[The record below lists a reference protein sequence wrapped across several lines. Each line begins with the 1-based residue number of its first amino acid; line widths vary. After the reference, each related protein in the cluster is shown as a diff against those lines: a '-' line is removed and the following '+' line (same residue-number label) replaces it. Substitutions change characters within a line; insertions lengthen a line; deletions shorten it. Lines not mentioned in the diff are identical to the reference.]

1 MKTFISRIKLP
12 NIKRWFPLKSALS
25 DTGILRYE
33 RIFGEDFIS
42 VGGPTTT
49 TEFLRRLDLKVNVIK
64 IILNI
69 NIYLIK
75 FQPGEKVLDVGCGI
89 GGGPFMMSRKYRAV
103 VHGIDLSS
111 NVINI
116 ANERAK
122 KAGLKGKN
130 S

>member
-1 MKTFISRIKLP
+1 M
-12 NIKRWFPLKSALS
+12 
-25 DTGILRYE
+25 
-33 RIFGEDFIS
+33 
-42 VGGPTTT
+42 
-49 TEFLRRLDLKVNVIK
+49 KVNYIK
-64 IILNI
+64 ISFNI
-69 NIYLIK
+69 NKYLY

-89 GGGPFMMSRKYRAV
+89 GGGPFMMSRKYGAV

-116 ANERAK
+116 AKERAK